1 MLVNVSTDAWD
12 PSQYDRFRDQRT
24 QPFHDLLALA
34 RPVGGGRVVDL
45 GCGTGELTRVLH
57 HALGAADTLGLDRS
71 AAMLS
76 GTERLA
82 GGGLHFARDDIATWE
97 GAGYDAV
104 FANASLQWVPDHD
117 ELLVRLTAALSSGGQ
132 LAFQVPANG
141 DHPSHRV
148 VWEVAAEDP
157 FAAALARRLPPDH
170 HRNVLAPERY
180 AVLLDQLGFEEQH
193 VRLQVY
199 GHVLAST
206 ADVVEWVK
214 GTALTSLRAV
224 LEPAQYDHFVGRY
237 RQVLLERLGDHHPY
251 FYPFKR
257 ILAWGK
263 RP

>member
-1 MLVNVSTDAWD
+1 M
-12 PSQYDRFRDQRT
+12 
-24 QPFHDLLALA
+24 
-34 RPVGGGRVVDL
+34 VDL

-57 HALGAADTLGLDRS
+57 ESVGAADTLGLDRS
-71 AAMLS
+71 MAMLT
-76 GTERLA
+76 GTERLE
-82 GGGLHFARDDIATWE
+82 GGGLHFAREDIGTWE
-97 GAGYDAV
+97 GAGYDVV
-104 FANASLQWVPDHD
+104 FANASLQWVPDH
-117 ELLVRLTAALSSGGQ
+117 ERLLARLSAALVGGGQ

-148 VWEVAAEDP
+148 VWEVAAEEP
-157 FAAALARRLPPDH
+157 FADLLVGRLPIDH

-180 AVLLDQLGFEEQH
+180 AVLLDQLGFVEQH

-214 GTALTSLRAV
+214 GTALTSFRAV
-224 LEPAQYDHFVGRY
+224 LEPADYDHFVGRY
-237 RQVLLERLGDHHPY
+237 REVLIQRLGDHQPY

-257 ILAWGK
+257 ILVWAR